1 MTNGVLVM
9 ELKHRAGHMVKRAY
23 ILGRNEFSTFIMSS
37 IGVLIY
43 AIGVVWFTLPYHF
56 PDAGVMG
63 IALLLKYTIGFSPAL
78 FNLIANVA
86 LMLWG
91 GRELPKRFL
100 AWTIYNTVLLSFFL
114 ELLSGIQ
121 IPLIK
126 DMFLVSVAGGI
137 IKGIGIG
144 LMFRCGTSSG
154 GTDIIVAVMRK
165 RLGIEVG
172 RYSFYLNVIILAAS
186 FGIVGLEKL
195 LFGFVSG
202 YIEGETMDN
211 VLASFDKR
219 RLVFVVGDRKSEKD
233 IVSYISTTLNRG
245 STLLDS
251 HGGYT
256 GDERSTIMCLLTPR
270 QTMELKRHLA
280 QHHTKAFMVITDASE
295 VLGKGFKHWK
305 NI

>member
-100 AWTIYNTVLLSFFL
+100 AWTVFCKPQILKIAKKNPHPHLGKFSLWRLSFSPCCL
-114 ELLSGIQ
+114 NHRRAGCNYGAQVCLS
-121 IPLIK
+121 
-126 DMFLVSVAGGI
+126 
-137 IKGIGIG
+137 
-144 LMFRCGTSSG
+144 
-154 GTDIIVAVMRK
+154 
-165 RLGIEVG
+165 
-172 RYSFYLNVIILAAS
+172 
-186 FGIVGLEKL
+186 
-195 LFGFVSG
+195 
-202 YIEGETMDN
+202 
-211 VLASFDKR
+211 
-219 RLVFVVGDRKSEKD
+219 
-233 IVSYISTTLNRG
+233 
-245 STLLDS
+245 
-251 HGGYT
+251 
-256 GDERSTIMCLLTPR
+256 
-270 QTMELKRHLA
+270 
-280 QHHTKAFMVITDASE
+280 
-295 VLGKGFKHWK
+295 
-305 NI
+305 